1 MSERILI
8 TGGAGFIGSHAA
20 AELLEL
26 GYTVRALDSLDSQI
40 HGEAGARPSYL
51 HSDVELHVGDVR
63 DPSAVRRALDGVD
76 RVLHLAAAVGVGQSM
91 YEIARYTDTNDVGTA
106 VLLEALA
113 ERPLKSLVVA
123 SSMSVYGEGLYR
135 DADGRTV
142 QDAAR
147 VVERTGKGQWDPVD
161 LEGRPLIPVPTPE
174 TKRPELASVYAL
186 NKYAQERM
194 SLIVGQA
201 YGIQTVALRIFKL
214 YGPHQALSNPYTGVL
229 AIFGSRLLNG
239 NRPMVFEDGEQRR
252 DFVSVHDVARAC
264 RLALETT

>member
-1 MSERILI
+1 
-8 TGGAGFIGSHAA
+8 
-20 AELLEL
+20 
-26 GYTVRALDSLDSQI
+26 
-40 HGEAGARPSYL
+40 
-51 HSDVELHVGDVR
+51 
-63 DPSAVRRALDGVD
+63 
-76 RVLHLAAAVGVGQSM
+76 
-91 YEIARYTDTNDVGTA
+91 
-106 VLLEALA
+106 
-113 ERPLKSLVVA
+113 
-123 SSMSVYGEGLYR
+123 
-135 DADGRTV
+135 GRTV

-147 VVERTGKGQWDPVD
+147 VVERTGKDQWDPVD

-201 YGIQTVALRIFKL
+201 YGIPTVALRFFNV
-214 YGPHQALSNPYTGVL
+214 YGPHQALSNPYPGVL

-264 RLALETT
+264 RLALETTSAAGQVLNIGSGESVTVREIGERLAAIVGKEYLQP